1 MTVEHNE
8 SKSAFESISD
18 KQVDTGAGHGSG
30 LEKARSEPK
39 QGSSEAQA
47 KKNRLDW
54 TPPVGNPGSDQDA
67 LKERENGTARTDER

>member
-1 MTVEHNE
+1 MAVKHNE
-8 SKSAFESISD
+8 SESPFESSSD

-39 QGSSEAQA
+39 QGTSEAQA
-47 KKNRLDW
+47 KKDRLEW
-54 TPPVGNPGSDQDA
+54 TPPAGNPGSDQDA